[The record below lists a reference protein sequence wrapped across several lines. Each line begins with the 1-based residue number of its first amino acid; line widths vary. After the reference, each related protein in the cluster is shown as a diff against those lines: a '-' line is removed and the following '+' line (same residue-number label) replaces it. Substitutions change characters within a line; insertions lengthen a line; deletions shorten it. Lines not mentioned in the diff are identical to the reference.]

1 MAIDANGQELSVGDK
16 VFYITVRGGSK
27 SPQIGTVLKVCPK
40 KIRIST
46 NRTTS
51 RYLGNGK
58 GFAPE
63 VPKKLHQFHSHVV
76 KVIDSI
82 SKVTEDK
89 SQLDLFS

>member
-1 MAIDANGQELSVGDK
+1 MAIDANGQELNVGDK
-16 VFYITVRGGSK
+16 VFYITIRCGGK
-27 SPQIGTVLKVCPK
+27 RPQIGTVLKICPK
-40 KIRIST
+40 MIRIST

-58 GFAPE
+58 GFGPE